1 MKGYVPQLVAM
12 GVVVGALLGTYQP
25 AFPGHHGSHVVVAPG
40 GQAPRVGP
48 SNLYPDP
55 ELTPGAINPNVTQG
69 NIQQTI
75 CKSGWTDTIRPPTS
89 FTNNLKAQQLQ
100 ATRYKD
106 KMPSHYEEDHFI
118 ALEIGGNPNDPKNL
132 WAEMWGSPA
141 HPLTHTGPFPP
152 EIVGAKSKDW
162 VETHLKGEVCAGRMT
177 LKDAQDII
185 QTDWFKYYRY
195 EKLK

>member
-1 MKGYVPQLVAM
+1 M
-12 GVVVGALLGTYQP
+12 
-25 AFPGHHGSHVVVAPG
+25 
-40 GQAPRVGP
+40 
-48 SNLYPDP
+48 
-55 ELTPGAINPNVTQG
+55 TQG
-69 NIQQTI
+69 NIQETI

-100 ATRYKD
+100 ATRYQD
-106 KMPSHYEEDHFI
+106 KVPSHYEEDHFI

-141 HPLTHTGPFPP
+141 HPLSHTGPFPP

-185 QTDWFKYYRY
+185 RTDWFKYYRD

>member
-55 ELTPGAINPNVTQG
+55 ELTPGATNPNVTQG

-75 CKSGWTDTIRPPTS
+75 CKSAWTGTIRPPTS
-89 FTNNLKAQQLQ
+89 FTNDLRLSSFRRH
-100 ATRYKD
+100 ATKTRCLHTTRKTTSSLSKSGVIPMTPRTSGRRCGEPGTSTHPHRPVPTRD
-106 KMPSHYEEDHFI
+106 CRRQVQG
-118 ALEIGGNPNDPKNL
+118 LGGDTS
-132 WAEMWGSPA
+132 EG
-141 HPLTHTGPFPP
+141 
-152 EIVGAKSKDW
+152 
-162 VETHLKGEVCAGRMT
+162 
-177 LKDAQDII
+177 
-185 QTDWFKYYRY
+185 
-195 EKLK
+195 